1 MKVKKSTDIVQQ
13 FSEKNSLF
21 VNKEVVLY
29 LKSRQVLKNSKHFV
43 AFVVLYPKRREI
55 YMVRQFGVVDLVG

>member
-55 YMVRQFGVVDLVG
+55 YMVRQFGAVDLVG